1 MMRDRAAAYIAC
13 LEALTPERLPELS
26 GHLAPQA
33 RFKDPFNDVVGREA
47 VIRVFSKMFED
58 VTDIDFS
65 ARDLACSG
73 SVCFFAWTLRC
84 RLRRNGKPLAFEGA
98 TELHLDDEGRIA
110 AHIDHWDAAGQLY
123 AKLPLLG
130 PLLNRLRRRLSA
142 EQA

>member
-26 GHLAPQA
+26 GHLALQA

-58 VTDIDFS
+58 VTDIEFS
-65 ARDLACSG
+65 ARDLGCSG
-73 SVCFFAWTLRC
+73 AVCFFAWTLRC
-84 RLRRNGKPLAFEGA
+84 RLHRNRKLLNFEGA
-98 TELHLDDEGRIA
+98 TELHLDEDGRIA

-123 AKLPLLG
+123 AKLPFLG
-130 PLLNRLRRRLSA
+130 LLLNRLRRRLSA
-142 EQA
+142 EEA